1 MLLLLPEVAP
11 LVVVAAAAVVIFVA
25 HALSALWPAT
35 LPLCHFH
42 LHNLWHCHC
51 DCHWNLP
58 PLPSVAP
65 HTYCQPEG
73 EWKHPRSRSRWRKPS
88 PQNSYHCCS
97 CCLISEASSTSST
110 SSSIRT
116 KSTAQRQQ
124 KQNSKNKQTESL
136 CYALFRSLVLVKLV
150 GDIVVVVAI
159 VVVVVVAVAVVV
171 VCLFV
176 AWGKSIKFA

>member
-1 MLLLLPEVAP
+1 MLLLPEVAP

-51 DCHWNLP
+51 HCNLP

-73 EWKHPRSRSRWRKPS
+73 EWKHPRSRWRKPA
-88 PQNSYHCCS
+88 PHNSYHCCS

-159 VVVVVVAVAVVV
+159 VVAVAVVV
-171 VCLFV
+171 VCLSV